1 MIIHRRH
8 FRCTEVE
15 LKAKTVMDENALAI
29 EIERIRIQLITRM
42 KRVVVTVC
50 LEADSFVAIFLD
62 ADPHR
67 I

>member
-1 MIIHRRH
+1 
-8 FRCTEVE
+8 
-15 LKAKTVMDENALAI
+15 MDENALAI
-29 EIERIRIQLITRM
+29 EIERIRIQLITGM